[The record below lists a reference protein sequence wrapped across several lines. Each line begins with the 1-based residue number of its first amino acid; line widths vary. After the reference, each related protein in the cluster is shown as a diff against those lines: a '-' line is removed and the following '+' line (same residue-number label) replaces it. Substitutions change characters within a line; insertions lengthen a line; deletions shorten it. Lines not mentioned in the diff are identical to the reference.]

1 MRALFFCI
9 CFSLAFFSCK
19 KEQQSFCIDAVVK
32 WGGEPE
38 LDGMGWYLKLESDS
52 SIAYKPENLPDNFK
66 QDGLAVNSCLYE
78 TNNKFY
84 CMCAYPMAY
93 FHITSIQKR

>member
-1 MRALFFCI
+1 MKTLLI
-9 CFSLAFFSCK
+9 CLSLLIGFSSCK

-38 LDGMGWYLKLESDS
+38 LDGLGWYLKLDSDS

-66 QDGLAVNSCLYE
+66 QDGLVVNSCMYE
-78 TNNKFY
+78 TGNKFY
-84 CMCAYPMAY
+84 CFCAQPMAM